1 MPRATKWHYGLG
13 PANSIIKSE
22 AVEGDYYFD
31 QENFII
37 YFFDGTNFVE
47 VINLTENNKKTEKC
61 IVTFDTNG
69 GKFVSET
76 IGKIVV
82 EAGST
87 INIAS
92 IPLCTM
98 EGYSF
103 EGYYTTPEGPA
114 NPLSGRLTDLTPIF
128 EDTNTFSVIFQI
140 NQKKYHE
147 NTNNISIN
155 SGLGIKLTFTSSSL
169 FNHVKEDVK
178 NDFISLGYGSDYSLT
193 MKYGEKYLSGG
204 NNCLE
209 FDSENLT
216 CYSHISFSS
225 DSAGGDFYIQRI
237 AEDNDFD
244 NRYSTVVGGVEMDFV
259 WNFNLNFNFEI
270 IDKSIGY
277 SKEFNVSTFGNVN
290 VELIFED
297 YR

>member
-1 MPRATKWHYGLG
+1 MK
-13 PANSIIKSE
+13 NKKIFIVFSFIF
-22 AVEGDYYFD
+22 AVLSVIGIGFSAY
-31 QENFII
+31 I
-37 YFFDGTNFVE
+37 FDGD
-47 VINLTENNKKTEKC
+47 K
-61 IVTFDTNG
+61 D
-69 GKFVSET
+69 
-76 IGKIVV
+76 KIV
-82 EAGST
+82 EINPDDIT
-87 INIAS
+87 ISSEGQNFLTYYGNKS
-92 IPLCTM
+92 IGT
-98 EGYSF
+98 YDSDIV
-103 EGYYTTPEGPA
+103 
-114 NPLSGRLTDLTPIF
+114 ND
-128 EDTNTFSVIFQI
+128 TFSIIFQI

-155 SGLGIKLTFTSSSL
+155 SGLGVKLTFTSSSL
-169 FNHVKEDVK
+169 FNHVKENVK
-178 NDFISLGYGSDYSLT
+178 NDFISLSYGSDYSLT
-193 MKYGEKYLSGG
+193 MKYGEKYSSGG

-209 FDSENLT
+209 FDSDNLT

-244 NRYSTVVGGVEMDFV
+244 NRYSTVVGGVEMDFA

-277 SKEFNVSTFGNVN
+277 SKEYNVLTFGNVN

>member
-1 MPRATKWHYGLG
+1 MK
-13 PANSIIKSE
+13 
-22 AVEGDYYFD
+22 
-31 QENFII
+31 
-37 YFFDGTNFVE
+37 
-47 VINLTENNKKTEKC
+47 NKKIF
-61 IVTFDTNG
+61 IVFSFIFAVLSVIGIGFSAYIFNNG
-69 GKFVSET
+69 GKD
-76 IGKIVV
+76 KIV
-82 EAGST
+82 EINPDDIT
-87 INIAS
+87 ISSEEQNFLTYYGNKS
-92 IPLCTM
+92 IGT
-98 EGYSF
+98 YDSDIV
-103 EGYYTTPEGPA
+103 
-114 NPLSGRLTDLTPIF
+114 ND
-128 EDTNTFSVIFQI
+128 TFSVIFQI

-178 NDFISLGYGSDYSLT
+178 NDFISLSYGSDYSLT

-244 NRYSTVVGGVEMDFV
+244 NRYSTVVGGVEIDFV